1 MSSIYISVK
10 CDFFGS
16 RIIMDQQAMKDYF
29 CKPCNQTFQY
39 KVPKS
44 FRHHQLFHHSILRGF
59 KCPYCKLEYVSRY
72 PKSLLLHMASI
83 HQVRY

>member
-1 MSSIYISVK
+1 
-10 CDFFGS
+10 
-16 RIIMDQQAMKDYF
+16 MDGPLKDYF

-83 HQVRY
+83 HQVNVTKTYTISNPVFT